1 MKEENNGVLS
11 IDALGLVHADLVGM
25 RIDATL
31 APGDFLVVVGR
42 NGAGKSTLL
51 QTVMGLQTARSGSVT
66 LGGESVEA
74 MSPRERASI
83 MALVTSTPPRH
94 AGITVRETLLLGLRA
109 GGRSHRAKV
118 ADADVVEADMQQAGI
133 SDWANR
139 RLDALSD
146 GMAQRV
152 MVARAAIQ
160 SRQVLVL
167 DEPTAF
173 LDVIGKEDV
182 LLQLNRLRAEGR
194 TVILSTHDLAA
205 VAATGEVSHWL
216 HLHPGKGEG
225 STLHEGGFDAEV
237 VRSALRETGP

>member
-11 IDALGLVHADLVGM
+11 IDALGLVHAELAGM

-31 APGDFLVVVGR
+31 SPGDFLVVVGR

-51 QTVMGLQTARSGSVT
+51 HTVMGLQTARSGAVT
-66 LGGESVEA
+66 LGGESVVA
-74 MSPRERASI
+74 MSPRERAAC

-94 AGITVRETLLLGLRA
+94 AGITVKETLLLALRA
-109 GGRSHRAKV
+109 GGRSGHT
-118 ADADVVEADMQQAGI
+118 DGVEADMERAGI
-133 SDWANR
+133 SEWADR
-139 RLDALSD
+139 RLDTLSD

-160 SRQVLVL
+160 SRQVLIL

-182 LLQLNRLRAEGR
+182 LLELNRLRAAGY

-216 HLHPGKGEG
+216 HLHPGQGQG
-225 STLHEGGFDAEV
+225 STLHVGGFDADV
-237 VRSALRETGP
+237 VRSALRETGR

>member
-1 MKEENNGVLS
+1 MMEKKNEVLS
-11 IDALGLVHADLVGM
+11 IDALGLVHADLAGM

-31 APGDFLVVVGR
+31 SPGHFLVVVGR

-51 QTVMGLQTARSGSVT
+51 QTVMGLQTAPCGSVT
-66 LGGESVEA
+66 LGGKSVVS
-74 MSPRERASI
+74 MSPRERASR

-94 AGITVRETLLLGLRA
+94 AGITVRETLMLALRA
-109 GGRSHRAKV
+109 GGRSGHT
-118 ADADVVEADMQQAGI
+118 DAVEVDMELAGI
-133 SDWANR
+133 SGWADR
-139 RLDALSD
+139 RLDTLSD

-152 MVARAAIQ
+152 MVVRAAIQ

-182 LLQLNRLRAEGR
+182 LLQLNRLRAAGR
-194 TVILSTHDLAA
+194 TIILSTHDLAA

-216 HLHPGKGEG
+216 HLHPGQGQG
-225 STLHEGGFDAEV
+225 STLHVGGFDADV
-237 VRSALRETGP
+237 VRSALRETER

>member
-1 MKEENNGVLS
+1 MKAQVDRVLS
-11 IDALGLVHADLVGM
+11 LDALGLIHADLEGM

-31 APGDFLVVVGR
+31 TPGDFVVVVGR

-51 QTVMGLQTARSGSVT
+51 QTVMGLLTARSGSVS
-66 LGGESVEA
+66 LGGQEVA
-74 MSPRERASI
+74 TMSPRERASR

-94 AGITVRETLLLGLRA
+94 AGITVRETLLLAMRA
-109 GGRSHRAKV
+109 AGRSDGGEA
-118 ADADVVEADMQQAGI
+118 VETDMELAGI
-133 SDWANR
+133 AGWADR
-139 RLDALSD
+139 RLDSLSD

-160 SRQVLVL
+160 SGQVIVL

-182 LLQLNRLRAEGR
+182 LLQLNRLRAAGR
-194 TVILSTHDLAA
+194 IVVLSTHDLAA

-216 HLHPGKGEG
+216 HLHPGKGQG
-225 STLHEGGFDAEV
+225 STLHEGGFDV
-237 VRSALRETGP
+237 DIVRSALRESVR

>member
-1 MKEENNGVLS
+1 MKEMKNGVLS
-11 IDALGLVHADLVGM
+11 IDALGLVHADLVDM

-51 QTVMGLQTARSGSVT
+51 QTVMGLQTARCGGVT
-66 LGGESVEA
+66 LGGESIAA
-74 MSPRERASI
+74 MSPKERAAR

-94 AGITVRETLLLGLRA
+94 AGITVRETLMLALRA
-109 GGRSHRAKV
+109 GGRSGHP
-118 ADADVVEADMQQAGI
+118 DVVETDMELAGI
-133 SDWANR
+133 SLWADR

-173 LDVIGKEDV
+173 LDVVGKEDV
-182 LLQLNRLRAEGR
+182 LLQLNRLRAAGR

-216 HLHPGKGEG
+216 HLHPGEGQG
-225 STLHEGGFDAEV
+225 STLHVGGFDADV
-237 VRSALRETGP
+237 VRSALRESGR